1 MQIILGRY
9 FTMKLCTRIRT
20 HMTQPDS
27 STRMGRS
34 TPPSRPRRPGF
45 LVQAEGM
52 NVQTLRSVANTLLQ
66 DLSRTSFRS
75 PDVASHH
82 RAYSCHV
89 RHPPS
94 GRRCWTSEDPRSQ
107 VFQDHCSVSL
117 PLRRWNRAH
126 MKFRPRN
133 AMPFE
138 CVVKPRSEKAIKLI
152 YDAVAI
158 HQY

>member
-1 MQIILGRY
+1 MQIVLGRY

-52 NVQTLRSVANTLLQ
+52 NFHALRSIANTLPQ
-66 DLSRTSFRS
+66 DLSRALFRS

-107 VFQDHCSVSL
+107 VLQAHASVSL
-117 PLRRWNRAH
+117 QLRRWN
-126 MKFRPRN
+126 KIYKESRPRN
-133 AMPFE
+133 TMPFE

-152 YDAVAI
+152 YDAVTV
-158 HQY
+158 HR